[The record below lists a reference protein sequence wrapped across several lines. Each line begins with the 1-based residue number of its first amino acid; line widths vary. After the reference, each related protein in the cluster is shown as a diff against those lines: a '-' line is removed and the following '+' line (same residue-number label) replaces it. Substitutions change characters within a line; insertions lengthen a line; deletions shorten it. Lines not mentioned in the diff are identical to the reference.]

1 MAEQQILAAPQGFG
15 ENQAAMQPAGQM
27 PASATTQPLQQNGA
41 QQGQLPAAQ
50 PAQPAGFP
58 SLREVLAQPLVR
70 RSIPPI
76 LALFTLFFFVMV
88 YFWANEGN
96 LRALYPNMSE
106 TDRSQAYEQLLGSD
120 IAVSLDS
127 RSGSLMVPTERYYEA
142 RMLLAS
148 AGLPANANSQAMDSL
163 SASSSMTTSQFMEQ
177 AQYSAAIETELSKS
191 IVQISSVQSARVH
204 LAAPRQSSYVRNR
217 EPAKASVIVIAHPGR
232 TVSAAQVQAITSLVA
247 SSVPYLSIDDVS
259 VVDQQGS
266 LLTSGVSA
274 GLAIADEQAAFKRS
288 IEMEYKNKI
297 VDLLTPIYG
306 RDNIQS
312 DVDVAMDFSEFEA
325 TNEIFDGNGTGPKA
339 VSEVLVLDSS
349 SSAAAGGVPGAQSN
363 IAPNDTILTPE
374 NAETGAAPQGTGD
387 GIRSSQTTRN
397 YEIDRSIQYEKKQT
411 GVVTK
416 MSVAVVINQA
426 AFTPAGEE
434 AVPLDSID
442 TSRIQS
448 LISNAVGFN
457 LTRGDSVE
465 VLVSPFRDQALVA
478 DPMAWYE
485 NPTLFGFAKMLLV
498 ALTFAI
504 VVVFV
509 IRPLINAFLS
519 PAPLSGVEGRLA
531 NDALSP
537 DEAASIDFE
546 SGETLEQIK
555 AKLKPK
561 KSSIS
566 ADMLDTA
573 NTYDDKVTLVRM
585 LVSEDSGRVANV
597 LKKMVTS

>member
-15 ENQAAMQPAGQM
+15 DSQAAMQPAGQM
-27 PASATTQPLQQNGA
+27 PANATTQPLQQNGA

-148 AGLPANANSQAMDSL
+148 AGLPANAN
-163 SASSSMTTSQFMEQ
+163 TTSQFMEQ

-288 IEMEYKNKI
+288 SEMEYKNKI

-374 NAETGAAPQGTGD
+374 NAETGAASQAAGD

-519 PAPLSGVEGRLA
+519 PAPLSGVEGGLA

>member
-148 AGLPANANSQAMDSL
+148 AGLPANANTQAMDSL

-519 PAPLSGVEGRLA
+519 PAPLSGVEGGLA
-531 NDALSP
+531 NDALSS
-537 DEAASIDFE
+537 DEVASIDFE

>member
-27 PASATTQPLQQNGA
+27 PANATTQPLQQNGA

-148 AGLPANANSQAMDSL
+148 AGLPANANTQAMDSL

-519 PAPLSGVEGRLA
+519 PAPLSGVGGRLA

>member
-15 ENQAAMQPAGQM
+15 DSQAAMQPMGQM
-27 PASATTQPLQQNGA
+27 PANAGMQQSGA

-50 PAQPAGFP
+50 PAQPARLP

-148 AGLPANANSQAMDSL
+148 AGLPANANTQAMDSL
-163 SASSSMTTSQFMEQ
+163 SAASSMTTSQFMEQ

-363 IAPNDTILTPE
+363 IVPNDTIIAAE
-374 NAETGAAPQGTGD
+374 GAETGAAPQGTGD

-426 AFTPAGEE
+426 AFSPVGED

-478 DPMAWYE
+478 DPMLWYE

-519 PAPLSGVEGRLA
+519 PAPLAGVEGGLA
-531 NDALSP
+531 NDALSL
-537 DEAASIDFE
+537 DEVASIDFE

-597 LKKMVTS
+597 LKKMVTP

>member
-15 ENQAAMQPAGQM
+15 DSQPAMQPAGQM
-27 PASATTQPLQQNGA
+27 PANAATQPPQQNGA

-50 PAQPAGFP
+50 SVQPAGLP

-106 TDRSQAYEQLLGSD
+106 ADRSEAYEQLLASD

-148 AGLPANANSQAMDSL
+148 AGLPANANSQAIDSL

-177 AQYSAAIETELSKS
+177 AQYSAAIESELSKS

-312 DVDVAMDFSEFEA
+312 DVDVTMDFSEFEA

-339 VSEVLVLDSS
+339 VSEVLVLDTS

-363 IAPNDTILTPE
+363 IAPNDTILTAENEE
-374 NAETGAAPQGTGD
+374 NAAAPDGNAN

-426 AFTPAGEE
+426 AFAPAGEE
-434 AVPLDSID
+434 AAALETID

-448 LISNAVGFN
+448 LVANAVGFN
-457 LTRGDSVE
+457 LARGDSVE
-465 VLVSPFRDQALVA
+465 VLVSPFRDQALIA

-498 ALTFAI
+498 ALTFAL

-519 PAPLSGVEGRLA
+519 PAPLTGSEGGLA

-537 DEAASIDFE
+537 EEAASIDFE

>member
-15 ENQAAMQPAGQM
+15 DSQAAMQPVGQM
-27 PASATTQPLQQNGA
+27 PANAGMQQSGA

-50 PAQPAGFP
+50 PAQPARLP

-148 AGLPANANSQAMDSL
+148 AGLPANANTQAMDSL
-163 SASSSMTTSQFMEQ
+163 SAASSMTTSQFMEQ

-363 IAPNDTILTPE
+363 IVPNDTTITAE
-374 NAETGAAPQGTGD
+374 DAETGAAPQGTGD

-426 AFTPAGEE
+426 AFSPVGED

-478 DPMAWYE
+478 DPMLWYE

-519 PAPLSGVEGRLA
+519 PAPLAGVEGGLA

-537 DEAASIDFE
+537 DEVASIDFE

-597 LKKMVTS
+597 LKKMVTP

>member
-15 ENQAAMQPAGQM
+15 DSQAAMQPVGQM
-27 PASATTQPLQQNGA
+27 PANAGMQQSGA

-50 PAQPAGFP
+50 PAQPARLP

-148 AGLPANANSQAMDSL
+148 AGLPANANTQAMDSL
-163 SASSSMTTSQFMEQ
+163 SAASSMTTSQFMEQ

-363 IAPNDTILTPE
+363 IVPNDTIIAAE
-374 NAETGAAPQGTGD
+374 GAETGAAPQGTGD

-426 AFTPAGEE
+426 AFSPVGED

-478 DPMAWYE
+478 DPMLWYE

-519 PAPLSGVEGRLA
+519 PAPLAGVEGGLA
-531 NDALSP
+531 NDALSL
-537 DEAASIDFE
+537 DEVASIDFE

-597 LKKMVTS
+597 LKKMVTP

>member
-15 ENQAAMQPAGQM
+15 DSQAAMQPVGQM
-27 PASATTQPLQQNGA
+27 PANAGMQQSGA

-50 PAQPAGFP
+50 PAQPARLP

-148 AGLPANANSQAMDSL
+148 AGLPANANTQAMDSL
-163 SASSSMTTSQFMEQ
+163 SAASSMTTSQFMEQ

-363 IAPNDTILTPE
+363 IVPNDTIIAAE
-374 NAETGAAPQGTGD
+374 GAETGAAPQGTGD

-426 AFTPAGEE
+426 AFSPVGED

-478 DPMAWYE
+478 DPMLWYE

-519 PAPLSGVEGRLA
+519 PAPLAGVEGGLA

-537 DEAASIDFE
+537 DEVASIDFE

-597 LKKMVTS
+597 LKKMVTP